1 MRIVFAGTGEFGI
14 PCLEALVASDDHFV
28 LSVITQPDRP
38 AGRAQ
43 KLLASP
49 IKECALRH
57 QLTVFQPEDVNS
69 ATSLSQIRY
78 QKPDL
83 MVVVAYGQIL
93 KKPILELPELG
104 CWNVHGSLL
113 PKYRG
118 ASPIAAAVRD
128 LQKRTGVTI
137 MQMNEGLDTGDILGK
152 VATRI
157 RPGETTGLLH
167 DRLAKKAGP
176 LLLYLLER
184 AKKGKLKST
193 RQNSQEASVAP
204 RMKKEDGKIDWAK
217 NPEEIDAH
225 IRAMQPWPGAYTWI
239 PDGQDQ
245 KMLKIFSVILSR
257 RANGKPGE
265 VVEVNPHGILVA
277 AKKGGVLLR
286 EVQLEGRK
294 RMTAVEYARGSGL
307 TNGMML
313 NWEG

>member
-1 MRIVFAGTGEFGI
+1 VRIVFAGTGEFGV
-14 PCLEALVASDDHFV
+14 PCLEALVASDEHFV

-128 LQKRTGVTI
+128 LQKQTGVTI

-217 NPEEIDAH
+217 NPDEIDAH

-239 PDGQDQ
+239 PDGRDQ

-257 RANGKPGE
+257 RAKGKPGE
-265 VVEVNPHGILVA
+265 VVELNPHGILVA

-294 RMTAVEYARGSGL
+294 RMTAVEFARGAGL
-307 TNGMML
+307 TDGMML

>member
-1 MRIVFAGTGEFGI
+1 VRIVFAGTGEFGV

-49 IKECALRH
+49 IKDCALRH

-137 MQMNEGLDTGDILGK
+137 MQMNEGLDTGDVLGK

-184 AKKGKLKST
+184 AKKGKLKSA

-225 IRAMQPWPGAYTWI
+225 IRAMQPWPGAYAWV
-239 PDGQDQ
+239 PDGSDQ
-245 KMLKIFSVILSR
+245 KMLKIFSVILSK
-257 RANGKPGE
+257 RAKGKPGE
-265 VVEVNPHGILVA
+265 IVEINSHGILVA

-294 RMTAVEYARGSGL
+294 RMSAVEYSRGAGIVAGL
-307 TNGMML
+307 QL
-313 NWEG
+313 A

>member
-49 IKECALRH
+49 IKECALRL

-184 AKKGKLKST
+184 AKKGKLKSS

-225 IRAMQPWPGAYTWI
+225 IRAMQPWPGAYAWV
-239 PDGQDQ
+239 PDGTDQ
-245 KMLKIFSVILSR
+245 KMLKIFSVILSK
-257 RANGKPGE
+257 RAKGKPGE
-265 VVEVNPHGILVA
+265 IVEINSHGILVA

-294 RMTAVEYARGSGL
+294 RMSAVEYSRGAGIVAGL
-307 TNGMML
+307 QL
-313 NWEG
+313 A

>member
-14 PCLEALVASDDHFV
+14 PSLEALVASDDHFV

-184 AKKGKLKST
+184 AKKGKLKSA

-225 IRAMQPWPGAYTWI
+225 IRAMQPWPGAYAWV
-239 PDGQDQ
+239 PDGKDQ
-245 KMLKIFSVILSR
+245 KMLKIFSVILSK
-257 RANGKPGE
+257 RAKGKPGE
-265 VVEVNPHGILVA
+265 IVEINSHGILVA

-294 RMTAVEYARGSGL
+294 RMTAVEYSRGAGIVAGL
-307 TNGMML
+307 QL
-313 NWEG
+313 A

>member
-1 MRIVFAGTGEFGI
+1 MRIVFAGTGEFGV

-184 AKKGKLKST
+184 SKKGKLKSA

-225 IRAMQPWPGAYTWI
+225 IRAMQPWPGAYAWV
-239 PDGQDQ
+239 PDGTDQ
-245 KMLKIFSVILSR
+245 KMLKIFSVILSK
-257 RANGKPGE
+257 RAKGKPGE
-265 VVEVNPHGILVA
+265 IVEINSHGILVA

-294 RMTAVEYARGSGL
+294 RMSAVEYSRGAGIVAGL
-307 TNGMML
+307 QL
-313 NWEG
+313 A

>member
-1 MRIVFAGTGEFGI
+1 MRIVFAGTGEFGV
-14 PCLEALVASDDHFV
+14 PCLEALVASDEHFV

-167 DRLAKKAGP
+167 DRLAKKSGP

-184 AKKGKLKST
+184 SKKGKLKSA

-225 IRAMQPWPGAYTWI
+225 IRAMQPWPGAYAWVH
-239 PDGQDQ
+239 DGTDQ
-245 KMLKIFSVILSR
+245 KMLKIFSVILSK
-257 RANGKPGE
+257 RAKGKPGE
-265 VVEVNPHGILVA
+265 IVEINSHGILVA

-294 RMTAVEYARGSGL
+294 RMTAVEYSRGAGIVAGL
-307 TNGMML
+307 QL
-313 NWEG
+313 A

>member
-184 AKKGKLKST
+184 AKKGKLRST

>member
-1 MRIVFAGTGEFGI
+1 VRIDFAGTGEFGI

-184 AKKGKLKST
+184 AKKGKLKSA

-225 IRAMQPWPGAYTWI
+225 IRAMQPWPGAYAWV
-239 PDGQDQ
+239 PDGTDQ
-245 KMLKIFSVILSR
+245 KMLKIFSVILSK
-257 RANGKPGE
+257 RAKGKPGE
-265 VVEVNPHGILVA
+265 IVEINSHGILVA

-294 RMTAVEYARGSGL
+294 RMSAVEYSRGAGIVAGL
-307 TNGMML
+307 QL
-313 NWEG
+313 A

>member
-1 MRIVFAGTGEFGI
+1 MRIVFAGTGEFGV
-14 PCLEALVASDDHFV
+14 PCLEALVASDEHFV

-69 ATSLSQIRY
+69 ASSLSQIRY

-137 MQMNEGLDTGDILGK
+137 MQMNEGLDTGDVLGK

-167 DRLAKKAGP
+167 DRLAKKSGP

-225 IRAMQPWPGAYTWI
+225 IRAMQPWPGAYAWV
-239 PDGQDQ
+239 PDGTDQ
-245 KMLKIFSVILSR
+245 KMLKIFSVILSK
-257 RANGKPGE
+257 RAKGKPGE
-265 VVEVNPHGILVA
+265 IVEINSHGILVA

-294 RMTAVEYARGSGL
+294 RMTAVEYSRGAGIVAGL
-307 TNGMML
+307 QL
-313 NWEG
+313 A

>member
-1 MRIVFAGTGEFGI
+1 
-14 PCLEALVASDDHFV
+14 LVASDEHFV

-38 AGRAQ
+38 AGRQQ
-43 KLLASP
+43 KLLPSP

-57 QLTVFQPEDVNS
+57 QLTVFQPEDVNTPT
-69 ATSLSQIRY
+69 ALSQIRY

-93 KKPILELPELG
+93 KKPLLELPDKG

-118 ASPIAAAVRD
+118 ASPIAAAIRD
-128 LQKRTGVTI
+128 RQKRTGVTI

-152 VATRI
+152 IATRI
-157 RPGETTGLLH
+157 RPGETTGMLH
-167 DRLAKKAGP
+167 DRLAGKASP
-176 LLLYLLER
+176 LLLELLRKAE
-184 AKKGKLKST
+184 KGKIRSA
-193 RQNSQEASVAP
+193 RQNQVEASVAP
-204 RMKKEDGKIDWAK
+204 RMKKEDGKIDWNK
-217 NPEEIDAH
+217 SPEEIDAH

-257 RANGKPGE
+257 RAKGKPGE
-265 VVEVNPHGILVA
+265 IVEVNPHGILVA

-286 EVQLEGRK
+286 DVQLEGRK
-294 RMTAVEYARGSGL
+294 RMTATEYARGAGL
-307 TNGMML
+307 VPGVVL
-313 NWEG
+313 D

>member
-176 LLLYLLER
+176 LLLYLLDR

>member
-1 MRIVFAGTGEFGI
+1 VRIVFAGTGEFGI

-184 AKKGKLKST
+184 AKKGKLKSA

-225 IRAMQPWPGAYTWI
+225 IRAMQPWPGAYAWV
-239 PDGQDQ
+239 PDGTDQ
-245 KMLKIFSVILSR
+245 KMLKIFSVILSK
-257 RANGKPGE
+257 RAKGKPGE
-265 VVEVNPHGILVA
+265 IVEINSHGILVA

-294 RMTAVEYARGSGL
+294 RMTAVEYSRGAGIVAGL
-307 TNGMML
+307 QL
-313 NWEG
+313 A

>member
-1 MRIVFAGTGEFGI
+1 MRIVFAGTGEFGVS
-14 PCLEALVASDDHFV
+14 CLEALVTSDDHFV

-49 IKECALRH
+49 IKDCALRH

-157 RPGETTGLLH
+157 RPSETTGLLH

-176 LLLYLLER
+176 LLLYLLEQS
-184 AKKGKLKST
+184 KKGKLKSA

-225 IRAMQPWPGAYTWI
+225 IRAMQPWPGAYAWV
-239 PDGQDQ
+239 PDGTDQ
-245 KMLKIFSVILSR
+245 KMLKIFSVILSK
-257 RANGKPGE
+257 RAKGKPGE
-265 VVEVNPHGILVA
+265 IVEINSHGILVA

-294 RMTAVEYARGSGL
+294 RMSAVEYSRGAGIVAGL
-307 TNGMML
+307 QL
-313 NWEG
+313 A

>member
-1 MRIVFAGTGEFGI
+1 VRIVFAGTGEFGV
-14 PCLEALVASDDHFV
+14 PCLEALVASDEHFV

-38 AGRAQ
+38 AGRQQ
-43 KLLASP
+43 KVLPSP

-69 ATSLSQIRY
+69 PTALSQIRY

-93 KKPILELPELG
+93 KKTLLDVPDKG

-118 ASPIAAAVRD
+118 ASPIAAAIRD
-128 LQKRTGVTI
+128 RQKRTGVTI

-152 VATRI
+152 IATRI
-157 RPGETTGLLH
+157 RPGETTGMLH
-167 DRLAKKAGP
+167 DRLAGKSAP
-176 LLLYLLER
+176 LLLELLGKTE
-184 AKKGKLKST
+184 KGKIRSA
-193 RQNSQEASVAP
+193 RQNQAEASLAP
-204 RMKKEDGKIDWAK
+204 RMKKEDGKIDWNK
-217 NPEEIDAH
+217 SPEEIEAH

-245 KMLKIFSVILSR
+245 KMLKIFLVILSR
-257 RANGKPGE
+257 RAKGKPGE
-265 VVEVNPHGILVA
+265 IVEVNPHGILVA

-286 EVQLEGRK
+286 DVQLEGRK
-294 RMTAVEYARGSGL
+294 RMTAAEYARGAGL
-307 TNGMML
+307 VPGVVL
-313 NWEG
+313 D

>member
-1 MRIVFAGTGEFGI
+1 
-14 PCLEALVASDDHFV
+14 VASDEHFV

-69 ATSLSQIRY
+69 STTLSQIRY

-93 KKPILELPELG
+93 KKPILELPEMG

-118 ASPIAAAVRD
+118 ASPIAAAIRD
-128 LQKRTGVTI
+128 RQKRTGVTI
-137 MQMNEGLDTGDILGK
+137 MQMNEGLDTGDMLGK
-152 VATRI
+152 IATRI
-157 RPGETTGLLH
+157 RPTETTGLLH
-167 DRLAKKAGP
+167 DRLAGKAAP
-176 LLLYLLER
+176 LLLELLEK
-184 AKKGKLKST
+184 AKKGKLRST
-193 RQNSQEASVAP
+193 RQNSVEASVAP
-204 RMKKEDGKIDWAK
+204 RMKKEDGKIDWNK
-217 NPEEIDAH
+217 SPEEIEAH

-245 KMLKIFSVILSR
+245 KMLKVFSVILSR
-257 RANGKPGE
+257 RAKGKPGE
-265 VVEVNPHGILVA
+265 IVDVNSHGILVA

-294 RMTAVEYARGSGL
+294 RMTAVEYARGAGL
-307 TNGMML
+307 VAGVVL
-313 NWEG
+313 A

>member
-1 MRIVFAGTGEFGI
+1 
-14 PCLEALVASDDHFV
+14 LEALVASDDHFV

-93 KKPILELPELG
+93 KKPILDLPELG

-167 DRLAKKAGP
+167 DRLAKKACP

-184 AKKGKLKST
+184 AKKGKLKSA

-225 IRAMQPWPGAYTWI
+225 IRAMQPWPGAYAWV
-239 PDGQDQ
+239 PDGTDQ
-245 KMLKIFSVILSR
+245 KMLKIFSVILSK
-257 RANGKPGE
+257 RAKGKPGE
-265 VVEVNPHGILVA
+265 IVEINSHGILVA

-294 RMTAVEYARGSGL
+294 RMSAVEYSRGAGIVAGL
-307 TNGMML
+307 QL
-313 NWEG
+313 A

>member
-1 MRIVFAGTGEFGI
+1 M
-14 PCLEALVASDDHFV
+14 ASDDHFV

-69 ATSLSQIRY
+69 SATLSQIRY

-93 KKPILELPELG
+93 KKPILELPEMG

-118 ASPIAAAVRD
+118 ASPIAAAIRD
-128 LQKRTGVTI
+128 RQKRTGVTI
-137 MQMNEGLDTGDILGK
+137 MQMNEGLDTGDMLGK
-152 VATRI
+152 IATRI
-157 RPGETTGLLH
+157 RPAETTGVLH
-167 DRLAKKAGP
+167 DRLAGKAAP
-176 LLLYLLER
+176 LLLELLEK
-184 AKKGKLKST
+184 AKKGKLRSA
-193 RQNSQEASVAP
+193 RQNSAEASVAP
-204 RMKKEDGKIDWAK
+204 RMKKEDGKIDWNK
-217 NPEEIDAH
+217 SPEEIEAH

-245 KMLKIFSVILSR
+245 KMLKVFTVILSR
-257 RANGKPGE
+257 RAKGKPGE
-265 VVEVNPHGILVA
+265 IVEVNPHGILVA

-294 RMTAVEYARGSGL
+294 RMTAVEYARGAGL
-307 TNGMML
+307 VAGVVL
-313 NWEG
+313 A

>member
-1 MRIVFAGTGEFGI
+1 MRIVFAGTGEFGV
-14 PCLEALVASDDHFV
+14 PCLEALVASDEHFV

-43 KLLASP
+43 KLLPSP

-93 KKPILELPELG
+93 KNPILELPELG

-167 DRLAKKAGP
+167 DRLAKKVGP

-184 AKKGKLKST
+184 AKKGKLKSA

-225 IRAMQPWPGAYTWI
+225 IRAMQPWPGAYAWV
-239 PDGQDQ
+239 PDGADQ
-245 KMLKIFSVILSR
+245 KMLKIFSVILSK
-257 RANGKPGE
+257 RAKGKPGE
-265 VVEVNPHGILVA
+265 IVEINSHGILVA

-294 RMTAVEYARGSGL
+294 RMSAVEYSRGAGIVAGL
-307 TNGMML
+307 QL
-313 NWEG
+313 A

>member
-1 MRIVFAGTGEFGI
+1 VRIVFAGTGEFGV

-167 DRLAKKAGP
+167 DRLAKKSGP

-184 AKKGKLKST
+184 SKKGKLKSA

-225 IRAMQPWPGAYTWI
+225 IRAMQPWPGAYAWV
-239 PDGQDQ
+239 PDGTDQ
-245 KMLKIFSVILSR
+245 KMLKIFSVILSK
-257 RANGKPGE
+257 RAKGKPGE
-265 VVEVNPHGILVA
+265 IVEINSHGILVA

-294 RMTAVEYARGSGL
+294 RMSAVEYSRGAGIVAGL
-307 TNGMML
+307 QL
-313 NWEG
+313 A

>member
-1 MRIVFAGTGEFGI
+1 MRIVFAGTGEFGV

-83 MVVVAYGQIL
+83 MVVVAYGQIF

-167 DRLAKKAGP
+167 DRLAKKSGP

-184 AKKGKLKST
+184 ANKGKLKSA

-225 IRAMQPWPGAYTWI
+225 IRAMQPWPGAYAWV
-239 PDGQDQ
+239 PDGTDQ
-245 KMLKIFSVILSR
+245 KMLKIFSVILSK
-257 RANGKPGE
+257 RAKGKPGE
-265 VVEVNPHGILVA
+265 IVEINSHGILVA

-294 RMTAVEYARGSGL
+294 RMTAVEYSRGAGIVAGL
-307 TNGMML
+307 QL
-313 NWEG
+313 A

>member
-1 MRIVFAGTGEFGI
+1 MRIVFAGTGEFGV

-184 AKKGKLKST
+184 AKKGKLKSA

-225 IRAMQPWPGAYTWI
+225 IRAMQPWPGAYAWV
-239 PDGQDQ
+239 PDGTDQ
-245 KMLKIFSVILSR
+245 KMLKIFSVILSK
-257 RANGKPGE
+257 RAKGKPGE
-265 VVEVNPHGILVA
+265 IVEINSHGILVA

-294 RMTAVEYARGSGL
+294 RMTAVEYSRGAGIVAGL
-307 TNGMML
+307 QL
-313 NWEG
+313 A

>member
-1 MRIVFAGTGEFGI
+1 VRIVFAGTGEFGI

-184 AKKGKLKST
+184 AKKGKLKSA

-225 IRAMQPWPGAYTWI
+225 IRAMQPWPGAYSWV
-239 PDGQDQ
+239 PDGTDQ
-245 KMLKIFSVILSR
+245 KMLKIFSVILSK
-257 RANGKPGE
+257 RAKGKPGE
-265 VVEVNPHGILVA
+265 IVEINSHGILVA

-294 RMTAVEYARGSGL
+294 RMTAVEYSRGAGIVAGL
-307 TNGMML
+307 QL
-313 NWEG
+313 A

>member
-1 MRIVFAGTGEFGI
+1 
-14 PCLEALVASDDHFV
+14 LEALVASDDHFV

-184 AKKGKLKST
+184 AKKGKLKSA

-225 IRAMQPWPGAYTWI
+225 IRAMQPWPGAYAWV
-239 PDGQDQ
+239 PDGTDQ
-245 KMLKIFSVILSR
+245 KMLKIFSVILSK
-257 RANGKPGE
+257 RAKGKPGE
-265 VVEVNPHGILVA
+265 IVEINSHGILVA

-294 RMTAVEYARGSGL
+294 RMTAVEYSRGAGIVAGL
-307 TNGMML
+307 QL
-313 NWEG
+313 A

>member
-1 MRIVFAGTGEFGI
+1 MRIVFAGTGEFGV
-14 PCLEALVASDDHFV
+14 PCLEALVASDEHFV

-69 ATSLSQIRY
+69 PTSLSQIRY

-93 KKPILELPELG
+93 KKAILELPELG

-157 RPGETTGLLH
+157 RFGETTGLLH

-184 AKKGKLKST
+184 SKKGKLKSV
-193 RQNSQEASVAP
+193 RQNSQEASLAP
-204 RMKKEDGKIDWAK
+204 RMKKEDGKIDWAR

-225 IRAMQPWPGAYTWI
+225 IRAMQPWPGAYAWV
-239 PDGQDQ
+239 PDGADQ
-245 KMLKIFSVILSR
+245 KMLKIFSVILSK
-257 RANGKPGE
+257 RAKGKPGE
-265 VVEVNPHGILVA
+265 IVEINSHGILVA

-294 RMTAVEYARGSGL
+294 RMSAVEYSRGAGIVAGL
-307 TNGMML
+307 QL
-313 NWEG
+313 A